1 MRDDDE
7 DERPLLTSGDE
18 LAFLGEFFRA
28 RPGYTAGDVI
38 EHLLSLYGGSN
49 GHGSSNGHVASSNGH
64 LSSLN
69 GHHANGNG
77 VSSNGNGVAHP
88 PQVSKVIA

>member
-1 MRDDDE
+1 V
-7 DERPLLTSGDE
+7 S
-18 LAFLGEFFRA
+18 FFRA

-49 GHGSSNGHVASSNGH
+49 GHGSSNGHVATNGNGH

-77 VSSNGNGVAHP
+77 ASTNGNGVAHL
-88 PQVSKVIA
+88 PQVPAKVIA